1 MGIDISNKVPV
12 VADVDGTAREIK
24 TGKVDLWLSP
34 PGISRELHAG
44 HESTSTNNEDGLGL
58 DAAKMMTDKGLRS
71 SWRGR
76 NQ

>member
-1 MGIDISNKVPV
+1 MDISNKVPV

-24 TGKVDLWLSP
+24 LDLWLSP

-58 DAAKMMTDKGLRS
+58 DAAKMMTDKGLS
-71 SWRGR
+71 S
-76 NQ
+76 